1 LPGRIKALART
12 YRSEVR
18 DTIAPLIAAWYPA
31 LATSHNEYAKMIEQ
45 STKFTLVGHACTAL
59 AGCEFDARRRRIAIL
74 YGCGCFLA
82 DSFLDDFGPD
92 AARSYLQ
99 RFNLLLSSGWFE
111 THTERERMF
120 YAVLVRLFS
129 ERDMLDPLLRQ
140 AIVRLHRAQ
149 SLDVGLRL
157 DPAYLGALPPQ
168 RRRALLKRY
177 ARDRGGHCIVVLTT
191 FLVPSLPLRMLALV
205 LSAGA
210 LFMFID
216 DHGDCFTDRRDGRL
230 TYMNQVQRPEQV
242 LHRIVFAHFTHL
254 VAGLPANEG
263 RDLLLSFL
271 LRYYLTRLDKHRLL
285 RGKAGSAW
293 DAFE

>member
-1 LPGRIKALART
+1 M
-12 YRSEVR
+12 
-18 DTIAPLIAAWYPA
+18 IAPLMAAWYPA
-31 LATSHNEYAKMIEQ
+31 LAASDNEYAKMIEQ

-59 AGCEFDARRRRIAIL
+59 AGHEFDARRRRIAIL

-92 AARSYLQ
+92 AARSYVQ

-111 THTERERMF
+111 TTTERERLF

-129 ERDMLDPLLRQ
+129 ERDVLDPLLRQ

-157 DPAYLGALPPQ
+157 DPAHLAALPPPRQ
-168 RRRALLKRY
+168 RALLKRY
-177 ARDRGGHCIVVLTT
+177 ARDRGGHCIVVLTA
-191 FLVPSLPLRMLALV
+191 FLVPSLPLPTLALV

-242 LHRIVFAHFTHL
+242 LHRIVFAHFARL
-254 VAGLPANEG
+254 VTGLPANEG
-263 RDLLLSFL
+263 RDLLLGFL
-271 LRYYLTRLDKHRLL
+271 LRYYLTRLDKHRLQ